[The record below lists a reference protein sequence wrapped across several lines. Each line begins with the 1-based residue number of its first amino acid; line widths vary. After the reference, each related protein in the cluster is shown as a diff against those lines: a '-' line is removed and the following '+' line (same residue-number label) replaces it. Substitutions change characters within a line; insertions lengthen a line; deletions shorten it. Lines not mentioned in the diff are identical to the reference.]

1 MELTYTSGYGY
12 HGDFIAAWDEGVLQ
26 QAVDQCTDMGGE
38 MKSCGVF
45 EFPDNTAS
53 CTLENMPLEL
63 KEENVEGPMQGLPGG
78 CEVQS
83 GPEPAIKGKGA
94 TGSSSGGK
102 SGKGSSEGSS
112 KGSDNSGSYAP
123 APAPAPAPKAA
134 AVVDDKKDGG
144 VFAQVENTS
153 PTAEAPAAEYQAP
166 SPPAPAPSPST
177 TSPPTEPNPVDQ
189 AGEFVSTVIYT
200 DGRIVHENKIVVQTV
215 TTDVVAKA
223 KRTPEAQAAHGKRGH
238 RHHHHPM
245 QHGVG
250 GRRLR

>member
-1 MELTYTSGYGY
+1 
-12 HGDFIAAWDEGVLQ
+12 
-26 QAVDQCTDMGGE
+26 
-38 MKSCGVF
+38 
-45 EFPDNTAS
+45 
-53 CTLENMPLEL
+53 MPLEL

-144 VFAQVENTS
+144 VFAQ
-153 PTAEAPAAEYQAP
+153 
-166 SPPAPAPSPST
+166 
-177 TSPPTEPNPVDQ
+177 
-189 AGEFVSTVIYT
+189 
-200 DGRIVHENKIVVQTV
+200 
-215 TTDVVAKA
+215 
-223 KRTPEAQAAHGKRGH
+223 
-238 RHHHHPM
+238 
-245 QHGVG
+245 
-250 GRRLR
+250 